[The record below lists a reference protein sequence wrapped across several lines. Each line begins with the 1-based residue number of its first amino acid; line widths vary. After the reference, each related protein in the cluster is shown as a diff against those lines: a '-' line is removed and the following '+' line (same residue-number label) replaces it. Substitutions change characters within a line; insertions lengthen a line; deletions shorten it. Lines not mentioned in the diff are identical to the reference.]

1 MTDMRPSLQSV
12 PARWQVWVMA
22 ARPRTLPAAISPVIV
37 GIALA
42 MADGKFAFWPALAAL
57 VDALLIQIGTNL
69 ANDYFD
75 YVHGFDTPDRKG
87 PPRAAASG
95 LIPLASLRAGI
106 AVVFGLTALIGL
118 YLVIRGGW
126 PVLAIGAASILA
138 ALAYS
143 GGPLPFGP
151 RGLGD
156 LFVFIFFG
164 LVAVGGTYYV
174 QALDFYPAVLLAAVP
189 MGALI
194 TAILVVNNYRD
205 IETDAR
211 VGKRTLAVI
220 LGHAGT
226 RREFIDL
233 LVLAY
238 AVPPVLWGL
247 GHTSAGTFLSWLTIP
262 KAVQLTRILY
272 ATTDGPVLNQAL
284 AGTAQLTL
292 WFSILFSIGMLL

>member
-1 MTDMRPSLQSV
+1 MADKLSATQPI
-12 PARWQVWVMA
+12 PRWQAWVMG

-42 MADGKFAFWPALAAL
+42 MADGKFSFWPALAAL
-57 VDALLIQIGTNL
+57 ADALLIQIGTNL

-75 YVHGFDTPDRKG
+75 HLRGIDTPDRKG
-87 PPRAAASG
+87 PPRVAASG

-106 AVVFGLTALIGL
+106 IVVFGLTALIGL

-126 PVLAIGAASILA
+126 PVLAIGLAAILA

-143 GGPLPFGP
+143 GGPFPFGSY
-151 RGLGD
+151 GLGD

-174 QALDFYPAVLLAAVP
+174 QALQFYPLVLLVAVP
-189 MGALI
+189 LGALI
-194 TAILVVNNYRD
+194 TDILVVNNYRD

-220 LGHAGT
+220 LGPAGA
-226 RREFIDL
+226 RLEFIGL
-233 LVLAY
+233 LILAY
-238 AVPPVLWGL
+238 AVPVILWGM
-247 GHTSAGTFLSWLTIP
+247 GRFSAGVLLPWLTIP
-262 KAVQLTRILY
+262 KAVGLTRTLY
-272 ATTDGPVLNQAL
+272 ATTDGPALNRAL

-292 WFSILFSIGMLL
+292 WFSILFSIGMLV

>member
-1 MTDMRPSLQSV
+1 MASSPTSSQPVS
-12 PARWQVWVMA
+12 RWQAWLLG
-22 ARPRTLPAAISPVIV
+22 ARPRTLPAAISPVVV

-57 VDALLIQIGTNL
+57 IDALLIQIGTNL

-75 YVHGFDTPDRKG
+75 HIRGIDTPDRKG
-87 PPRAAASG
+87 PPRVAASG
-95 LIPLASLRAGI
+95 WIPLSSLRAGI
-106 AVVFGLTALIGL
+106 IVVFGLAALIGL

-126 PVLAIGAASILA
+126 PVLAIGLASILA

-143 GGPLPFGP
+143 GGPAPFGS

-174 QALDFYPAVLLAAVP
+174 QALEFYPLVLLVAVP
-189 MGALI
+189 LGALI

-220 LGHAGT
+220 LGHTGT
-226 RREFIDL
+226 RVEFIIL

-238 AVPPVLWGL
+238 LTPLVLWLMGRF
-247 GHTSAGTFLSWLTIP
+247 SAGVLLSWLTIP
-262 KAVQLTRILY
+262 KAVGLTRTLD
-272 ATTDGPVLNQAL
+272 ATTEGPALNQAL

>member
-1 MTDMRPSLQSV
+1 MADKLSATQPV
-12 PARWQVWVMA
+12 PRWQAWVMG

-42 MADGKFAFWPALAAL
+42 MADGKFSFWPALAAL
-57 VDALLIQIGTNL
+57 ADALLIQIGTNL

-75 YVHGFDTPDRKG
+75 HLRGIDTPDRKG
-87 PPRAAASG
+87 PPRVAASG

-106 AVVFGLTALIGL
+106 IVVFGLTALIGL
-118 YLVIRGGW
+118 YLVVRGGW
-126 PVLAIGAASILA
+126 PVLAIGLAAILA

-143 GGPLPFGP
+143 GGPFPFGSY
-151 RGLGD
+151 GLGD

-174 QALDFYPAVLLAAVP
+174 QALQFYPLVLLVAVP
-189 MGALI
+189 LGALI
-194 TAILVVNNYRD
+194 TDILVVNNYRD

-220 LGHAGT
+220 LGPAGT
-226 RREFIDL
+226 RLEFVGL

-238 AVPPVLWGL
+238 AVPVILWGM
-247 GHTSAGTFLSWLTIP
+247 GRFSAGVLLPWLTIP
-262 KAVQLTRILY
+262 KAVGLTRTLY
-272 ATTDGPVLNQAL
+272 ATTDGPALNRAL

-292 WFSILFSIGMLL
+292 WFSILFSIGMLV

>member
-1 MTDMRPSLQSV
+1 MADEPSAAQPL
-12 PARWQVWVMA
+12 PRWQAWVMG

-42 MADGKFAFWPALAAL
+42 MADGRFSFWPALAAL
-57 VDALLIQIGTNL
+57 ADALLIQIGTNL

-75 YVHGFDTPDRKG
+75 HLRGIDTPDRKG
-87 PPRAAASG
+87 PPRVAASG

-106 AVVFGLTALIGL
+106 IVVFGLTALIGL
-118 YLVIRGGW
+118 YLVLRGGW
-126 PVLAIGAASILA
+126 PVLAIGLASILA

-143 GGPLPFGP
+143 GGPFPFGSY
-151 RGLGD
+151 GLGD

-174 QALDFYPAVLLAAVP
+174 QALQFYPLVLLVAVP
-189 MGALI
+189 LGALI
-194 TAILVVNNYRD
+194 TDILVVNNYRD

-220 LGHAGT
+220 LGPAGT
-226 RREFIDL
+226 RLEFIGL
-233 LVLAY
+233 LILAY
-238 AVPPVLWGL
+238 AVPVILWGM
-247 GHTSAGTFLSWLTIP
+247 GRFSAGVLLPWLTIP
-262 KAVQLTRILY
+262 KAVGLTRTLY
-272 ATTDGPVLNQAL
+272 ATTDGPALNRAL

-292 WFSILFSIGMLL
+292 WFSILFSIGMLV